1 MARMLVECLIFLTC
15 CGGTATFEQ
24 ELDLLE
30 DDAPVFKLIGPVL
43 MKQDL
48 EESKQNVAK
57 RLELIER
64 EMYVICSVSIVVLLF
79 SWPELVDGGHLMSRI

>member
-1 MARMLVECLIFLTC
+1 MLLNLLAILKMRWVRTAFLFLFLCIF
-15 CGGTATFEQ
+15 Q

-30 DDAPVFKLIGPVL
+30 VDAPVFKLIGPVL

-48 EESKQNVAK
+48 EEAKQNVGK

-64 EMYVICSVSIVVLLF
+64 EM
-79 SWPELVDGGHLMSRI
+79 

>member
-1 MARMLVECLIFLTC
+1 MYRSDDVLYIWRERDVQHFIIP
-15 CGGTATFEQ
+15 ATHDAQ

-30 DDAPVFKLIGPVL
+30 DEASVFKLIGPVL

-48 EESKQNVAK
+48 EEAKQNVAK

-64 EMYVICSVSIVVLLF
+64 EMCVRVCVCL
-79 SWPELVDGGHLMSRI
+79 

>member
-1 MARMLVECLIFLTC
+1 MGLGLVLFEVARFGRSYEVTWNRKGNTAAFCFCVLT
-15 CGGTATFEQ
+15 AWQ

-30 DDAPVFKLIGPVL
+30 DDAKVFKLIGPVL

-64 EMYVICSVSIVVLLF
+64 EM
-79 SWPELVDGGHLMSRI
+79 

>member
-1 MARMLVECLIFLTC
+1 MLTAAPLGFACLPFSFLRL
-15 CGGTATFEQ
+15 Q

-30 DDAPVFKLIGPVL
+30 DEAPVFKLIGPVL

-48 EESKQNVAK
+48 EEAKQNVVK

-64 EMYVICSVSIVVLLF
+64 EM
-79 SWPELVDGGHLMSRI
+79 

>member
-1 MARMLVECLIFLTC
+1 MRIARSGGRYEVAWNRKGDIAAFCFGVLT
-15 CGGTATFEQ
+15 AWQ

-30 DDAPVFKLIGPVL
+30 DDAKVFKLIGPVL

-64 EMYVICSVSIVVLLF
+64 EM
-79 SWPELVDGGHLMSRI
+79 